1 MRAVVFMRM
10 VCLNRR
16 QRWCQSRGSV
26 VWEEGTTLDN
36 WRRGRD
42 VGEAG
47 WKGGTCGVTGR
58 VCTFLSLSS
67 FFTTWSA
74 IIFILSMFLII
85 NIIATLVHHPHSGDD
100 HHYDVGEPGANSV
113 TGRVC
118 TGTAYTASLRHLWHP
133 RHQRHHC
140 CLFPCFCCFVI
151 RAFLSFFLFLWK
163 KMESLMSAHIIIIS
177 VTALPHRCHHHS
189 ASGQQE

>member
-1 MRAVVFMRM
+1 MRAVFMRM

-47 WKGGTCGVTGR
+47 WKGGWEGGPCGVTGR

-67 FFTTWSA
+67 FFITWSA
-74 IIFILSMFLII
+74 LIFILSMFLII
-85 NIIATLVHHPHSGDD
+85 NIIATLVHHPHSDDD
-100 HHYDVGEPGANSV
+100 HHHDVGEPAANSV

-140 CLFPCFCCFVI
+140 CLFPCF
-151 RAFLSFFLFLWK
+151 LL
-163 KMESLMSAHIIIIS
+163 
-177 VTALPHRCHHHS
+177 RCHLS
-189 ASGQQE
+189 PFIPFFILLE